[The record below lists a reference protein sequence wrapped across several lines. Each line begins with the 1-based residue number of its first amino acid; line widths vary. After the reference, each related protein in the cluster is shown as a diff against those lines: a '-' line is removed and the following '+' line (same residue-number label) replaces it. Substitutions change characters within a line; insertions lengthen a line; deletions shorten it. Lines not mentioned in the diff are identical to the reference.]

1 MIKSLLLVVFVGV
14 AGAVYTFFSHGVT
27 SPYMS
32 FAFVWLLVGFI
43 LKFIIDR
50 FIRKKPRRWIA
61 SVHKGLWLS
70 YMLNATLGSI
80 IIGIIN
86 IAGSYTDLLYGQL
99 FVGLLSLALYLIL
112 SIMLLWA
119 SH

>member
-1 MIKSLLLVVFVGV
+1 MIKSLLLVLFVGI
-14 AGAVYTFFSHGVT
+14 AGVIYTYFSHGVT
-27 SPYMS
+27 SLYMS
-32 FAFVWLLVGFI
+32 FAFVWLLVGFV
-43 LKFIIDR
+43 LKFIINR
-50 FIRKKPRRWIA
+50 FIRKRPRRWIA
-61 SVHKGLWLS
+61 TLQQGLWLS

-86 IAGSYTDLLYGQL
+86 IAGSYTNLLYGQL
-99 FVGLLSLALYLIL
+99 FVGLLSFALYLIL

>member
-14 AGAVYTFFSHGVT
+14 AGAIYTYFSHGVT

-32 FAFVWLLVGFI
+32 FAFVWLLIGFI
-43 LKFIIDR
+43 IKLLIDR
-50 FIRKKPRRWIA
+50 FIRKKPRRWI
-61 SVHKGLWLS
+61 STLHQGLWLS

-80 IIGIIN
+80 IIGIIS
-86 IAGSYTDLLYGQL
+86 IAGSYSNLLYGQL
-99 FVGLLSLALYLIL
+99 FVGLLSFALYLIL

>member
-1 MIKSLLLVVFVGV
+1 MIKSLLLVLFVGI
-14 AGAVYTFFSHGVT
+14 AGVIYTYFSHGVT
-27 SPYMS
+27 SLYMS
-32 FAFVWLLVGFI
+32 FAFVWLLVGFV
-43 LKFIIDR
+43 LKFIINH
-50 FIRKKPRRWIA
+50 FIRKRPRRWIA
-61 SVHKGLWLS
+61 TLQQGLWLS

-86 IAGSYTDLLYGQL
+86 IAGSYTNLLYGQL
-99 FVGLLSLALYLIL
+99 FVGLLSFALYLIL

>member
-1 MIKSLLLVVFVGV
+1 MIKSLLLVIFVGI
-14 AGAVYTFFSHGVT
+14 AGVIYTSFSHGVT
-27 SPYMS
+27 SPFMS
-32 FAFVWLLVGFI
+32 FAFMWLLLGFI
-43 LKFIIDR
+43 LKYILKR
-50 FIRKKPRRWIA
+50 FIRRKPRRWVTSI
-61 SVHKGLWLS
+61 HNGLWLS

-99 FVGLLSLALYLIL
+99 FVGLLSLALYLLL
-112 SIMLLWA
+112 SIVLLWT